1 MSDAIEMVGGGDG
14 ININHECVFT
24 KRYFCSGFFE
34 KKRNDPVASRWNR
47 ILGSKIILI
56 TVVRHKMNCH
66 KGDEGP
72 YSGFATKSCWMRGL
86 FLYKELM
93 TKPRPS
99 GEFGIPDDLFDDHI

>member
-1 MSDAIEMVGGGDG
+1 MNVSSLKYIFVVD
-14 ININHECVFT
+14 FL
-24 KRYFCSGFFE
+24 
-34 KKRNDPVASRWNR
+34 KKRNDSVASRWNR

-56 TVVRHKMNCH
+56 TVVITSWCWAKDKMNCH

-93 TKPRPS
+93 TKPTPS

>member
-24 KRYFCSGFFE
+24 KRYFCSGFG
-34 KKRNDPVASRWNR
+34 WNR

-56 TVVRHKMNCH
+56 TVVITSWCWANERMTCH